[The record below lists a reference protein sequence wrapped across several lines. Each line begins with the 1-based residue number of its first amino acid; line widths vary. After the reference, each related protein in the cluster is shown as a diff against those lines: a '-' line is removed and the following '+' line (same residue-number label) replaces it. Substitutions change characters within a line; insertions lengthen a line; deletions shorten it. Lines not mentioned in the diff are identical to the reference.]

1 MSVTI
6 SIANNSKNTLLFQK
20 IYVTHT
26 YHLLCNTINIL
37 DMIITYFVK
46 YYTYESHLSSHD
58 HLDILY
64 AQ

>member
-6 SIANNSKNTLLFQK
+6 SIASNSKNTLLFQK

-37 DMIITYFVK
+37 DRIITYFVK
-46 YYTYESHLSSHD
+46 YYTYESHLSSHS
-58 HLDILY
+58 HLDIVY
-64 AQ
+64 P